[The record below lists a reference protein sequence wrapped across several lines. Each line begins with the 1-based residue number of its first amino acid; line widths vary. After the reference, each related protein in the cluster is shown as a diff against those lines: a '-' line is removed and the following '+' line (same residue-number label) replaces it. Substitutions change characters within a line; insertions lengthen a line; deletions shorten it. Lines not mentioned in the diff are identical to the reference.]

1 MWTFELAIMLL
12 MIGMNSVFAAYEISL
27 ASIGTGRLHSLVD
40 VGKRGSEAAVR
51 MKENI
56 EGSLAVV
63 QLGIT
68 LVGVIAAATGGA
80 GAEET
85 FEPMLLGWGV
95 PESVSQIVAIVL
107 VVVPLT
113 VVTIVFGELVP
124 KVFALRNT
132 EWVCLTLSPFM
143 EWFAVSVK
151 PAVWV
156 LENAVSWIMRISGS
170 SSDDA
175 ENQTVIKDLH
185 GAAAFA
191 RISRLIGQREEG
203 IIMSASR
210 LSSTPVK
217 KILMPAEYIDML
229 VADQS
234 LSDALLAAH
243 LNMHTRYPVTEESG
257 NAQRI
262 IGYVNF
268 KDIVANM
275 RLAPH
280 LTSFRKLIRSMESFD
295 MDSPISECLE
305 RLIRDRSH
313 IALVR
318 DRAGVILGMITLEDI
333 IEELVGEIHDELDRI
348 PTHLIKTGDG
358 WIAGGFV
365 SLSRLREVAG
375 VELPPIG
382 DKPLYTLNDWV
393 FESLGRPPKGGDSVQ
408 SDTCNIVVR
417 KTKNVMVQEA
427 FVSTS
432 QTNDGSFI
440 NASNRFSRIVL
451 LALLI
456 ACSATCFNRSLRAK
470 EPIPEKLV
478 VLTFDDSA
486 KSHFTV
492 VRPLLLTYGFSATF
506 FITEGFD
513 FNENKR
519 DYMTWEEIAQL
530 HQDGFEIGN
539 HTRDHLSINDKNFDK
554 LSEQLEGIN
563 QRCAEH
569 DIPKPVSFA
578 WPGNSLAP
586 AGLEVMA
593 SAGIRFARR
602 GGAPEFEYERGRG
615 FAYEPML
622 DHPLLIPSAGDA
634 RPDWELDDF
643 VRAIEQAKYGRIA
656 VLQFHGV
663 PDTAHNWVNTP
674 KAKFEQYMRY
684 LAVEGY
690 QVVALRDLEKF
701 VDASVQPKDPM
712 GVIEDR
718 KNIIAKQGEYDDFR
732 MPKNNGELEF
742 WLRNM
747 LVDHHYSL
755 SEISA
760 VTGMSATEIQ
770 LAVERLKIDRRYQR
784 IGWKVVCLILWQTT
798 IISFAKADLL
808 ALRSI
813 ESQRQS
819 DVDAD
824 LLPGLEEVRKG
835 DSRVKYFSRID
846 CDSMGSEPKA
856 LAEKLNSFGRL
867 YLNEKHPFMREWWL
881 LGRYHGQFY

>member
-1 MWTFELAIMLL
+1 
-12 MIGMNSVFAAYEISL
+12 
-27 ASIGTGRLHSLVD
+27 
-40 VGKRGSEAAVR
+40 
-51 MKENI
+51 
-56 EGSLAVV
+56 
-63 QLGIT
+63 
-68 LVGVIAAATGGA
+68 
-80 GAEET
+80 
-85 FEPMLLGWGV
+85 
-95 PESVSQIVAIVL
+95 
-107 VVVPLT
+107 
-113 VVTIVFGELVP
+113 
-124 KVFALRNT
+124 
-132 EWVCLTLSPFM
+132 
-143 EWFAVSVK
+143 
-151 PAVWV
+151 
-156 LENAVSWIMRISGS
+156 
-170 SSDDA
+170 
-175 ENQTVIKDLH
+175 
-185 GAAAFA
+185 
-191 RISRLIGQREEG
+191 
-203 IIMSASR
+203 
-210 LSSTPVK
+210 
-217 KILMPAEYIDML
+217 
-229 VADQS
+229 
-234 LSDALLAAH
+234 
-243 LNMHTRYPVTEESG
+243 
-257 NAQRI
+257 
-262 IGYVNF
+262 
-268 KDIVANM
+268 
-275 RLAPH
+275 
-280 LTSFRKLIRSMESFD
+280 
-295 MDSPISECLE
+295 
-305 RLIRDRSH
+305 
-313 IALVR
+313 
-318 DRAGVILGMITLEDI
+318 
-333 IEELVGEIHDELDRI
+333 
-348 PTHLIKTGDG
+348 
-358 WIAGGFV
+358 
-365 SLSRLREVAG
+365 
-375 VELPPIG
+375 
-382 DKPLYTLNDWV
+382 
-393 FESLGRPPKGGDSVQ
+393 
-408 SDTCNIVVR
+408 
-417 KTKNVMVQEA
+417 
-427 FVSTS
+427 
-432 QTNDGSFI
+432 
-440 NASNRFSRIVL
+440 
-451 LALLI
+451 
-456 ACSATCFNRSLRAK
+456 
-470 EPIPEKLV
+470 
-478 VLTFDDSA
+478 
-486 KSHFTV
+486 
-492 VRPLLLTYGFSATF
+492 
-506 FITEGFD
+506 
-513 FNENKR
+513 
-519 DYMTWEEIAQL
+519 
-530 HQDGFEIGN
+530 
-539 HTRDHLSINDKNFDK
+539 

-808 ALRSI
+808 APRSI